1 VKLQPY
7 VYFDGR
13 CEEAIEFYRKAIGA
27 ELVMMMRFKESPD
40 QSMISPGV
48 GEKVMH
54 ATLRI
59 GDTMVQMSDG
69 RCGGEAKFAGFS
81 LALRPSSDAEAEK
94 IFKALSDGGTVTM
107 PLAKTFFASS
117 FGMLADRFGVPWMII
132 VERTGA

>member
-1 VKLQPY
+1 MKLQPY

-13 CEEAIEFYRKAIGA
+13 AEEAIEFYRKAIGA
-27 ELVMMMRFKESPD
+27 ELVMMMRFKEAPE

-48 GEKVMH
+48 GDKVMH

-59 GDTMVQMSDG
+59 GDTTVLVSDG

-94 IFKALSDGGTVTM
+94 IFTALSNGGKVTM
-107 PLAKTFFASS
+107 PLAKTFFATS
-117 FGMLADRFGVPWMII
+117 FGMVADRFGVPWMIV
-132 VERTGA
+132 VERTNA